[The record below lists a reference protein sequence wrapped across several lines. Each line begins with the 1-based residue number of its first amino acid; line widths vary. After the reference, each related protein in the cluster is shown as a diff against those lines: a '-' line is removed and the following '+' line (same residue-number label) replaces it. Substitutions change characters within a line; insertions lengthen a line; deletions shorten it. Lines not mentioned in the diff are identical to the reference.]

1 MKLVSLLITTV
12 LSQNTVIKKGGFS
25 GKFKGETFESVEG
38 DDPVW
43 RLLESHAEAA
53 KSANDVELVDA
64 IRKHKQ
70 LSYMVLYRILGE
82 AENTQKPVFG
92 LISQYGCWCLPQ
104 SNSNFTAGYGQ
115 PIDDIDKM
123 CRHRAFCVRCATQTD
138 FVDIECSPK
147 SGYKF
152 KGDVNIVTGKREIL
166 CEDPVGSCKHSICS
180 CDKALADDIFEVG
193 LERWNADNSVYPYGD
208 SETFNRADSCNNVV
222 KVSTTVKPVVIATE
236 EVTTGKMTTEEMT
249 PEKLTTEKITTK
261 NTTTKKTTTEQV
273 TTPEQITKKV
283 PETPTATNKFT
294 TTQQIVTKPKI
305 TTESPTI
312 MPEKEVNNETT
323 IITGFV
329 FAPVPKVT
337 TTAEPTTKPTT
348 ESSFF
353 EINTENKVSATEQQL
368 YDNFGEEYENT
379 EYSHEKFMEN
389 YYNYEA
395 AGESYWDRN
404 LEESDQQDYYTET
417 VEQNDSNDAAS
428 NLFSS
433 SNVFSNVDS
442 GVTESLPLAVTTSVY
457 EQAKQTWDVI
467 FENDS
472 ESSEEVNSL
481 SSHNECCGVYPKRV
495 PLNHKGH
502 QTRSCCHDART
513 YDQSL
518 HSCCDDGRVVAFGSC

>member
-1 MKLVSLLITTV
+1 MQNNSKPLKKVQNAQKLNFKKKLVST
-12 LSQNTVIKKGGFS
+12 
-25 GKFKGETFESVEG
+25 
-38 DDPVW
+38 
-43 RLLESHAEAA
+43 
-53 KSANDVELVDA
+53 
-64 IRKHKQ
+64 RKHKQ

-82 AENTQKPVFG
+82 PENTQKPVFG
-92 LISQYGCWCLPQ
+92 VISQYGCWCLPQ

-249 PEKLTTEKITTK
+249 TEKLTTEKTTTEKITTK
-261 NTTTKKTTTEQV
+261 NTTTKKITTEQV

-283 PETPTATNKFT
+283 TETPTATKKFT
-294 TTQQIVTKPKI
+294 TTQQIVTEPKI
-305 TTESPTI
+305 TTESPTKV
-312 MPEKEVNNETT
+312 PEKEVNNETT

-337 TTAEPTTKPTT
+337 TTAEPTTEPTT
-348 ESSFF
+348 ESSIF
-353 EINTENKVSATEQQL
+353 EIHNENTVSATEQQL

-379 EYSHEKFMEN
+379 EYSHEKFMES
-389 YYNYEA
+389 YYNYSA
-395 AGESYWDRN
+395 
-404 LEESDQQDYYTET
+404 
-417 VEQNDSNDAAS
+417 
-428 NLFSS
+428 
-433 SNVFSNVDS
+433 
-442 GVTESLPLAVTTSVY
+442 
-457 EQAKQTWDVI
+457 
-467 FENDS
+467 FENWCS
-472 ESSEEVNSL
+472 NEVN
-481 SSHNECCGVYPKRV
+481 
-495 PLNHKGH
+495 
-502 QTRSCCHDART
+502 
-513 YDQSL
+513 
-518 HSCCDDGRVVAFGSC
+518 FGFFAENYEKVQK